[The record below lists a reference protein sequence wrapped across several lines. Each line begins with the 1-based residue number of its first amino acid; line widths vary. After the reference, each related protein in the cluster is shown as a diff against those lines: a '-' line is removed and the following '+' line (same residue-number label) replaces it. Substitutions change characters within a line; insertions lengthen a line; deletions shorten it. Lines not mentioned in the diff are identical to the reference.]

1 MIPALALAVPLLR
14 AAGLRHAAR
23 SQPNLLTRSRSPSR
37 PGIFLN
43 AAPELPASSA
53 YSNVSEWTGTRTVRA
68 SASHPDLRLVGR
80 RFQADPDEASNR
92 EPDPEVLG
100 IEATLRRIEQ
110 DARARQQFYAEVD
123 SLVRRVRSGQPIPQ
137 SLMLD
142 SQLPLP
148 LHHTAGF
155 SGTLI
160 ASNLPP
166 PRLLEQSI
174 TAAAPVAPAPPLRPP
189 GSGIASPNVAS
200 SQPLNPR
207 LLSPKSTRLD
217 PAVVSRVVY
226 WAQVNGCP
234 TELALAVAWQESG
247 MNPHPARG
255 ASGEIGIMQI
265 LPERARL
272 EGVDPA
278 RLTDPETNLRLGT
291 TLLARYYSEE
301 GSVARA
307 AMKYVAGPGVFGKRY
322 APDVRDYISW
332 YSSSVDNNARYF
344 GQYLNF

>member
-14 AAGLRHAAR
+14 GAGSRCAAR
-23 SQPNLLTRSRSPSR
+23 SERNLVTRSRSLSR
-37 PGIFLN
+37 PGIFLG
-43 AAPELPASSA
+43 AAPELPANDA
-53 YSNVSEWTGTRTVRA
+53 YSNVSERDGTRTVKT
-68 SASHPDLRLVGR
+68 SASHLDLRLVGQ
-80 RFQADPDEASNR
+80 RFQADPDEASNG
-92 EPDPEVLG
+92 EPDPEVRG

-110 DARARQQFYAEVD
+110 DPHARQQFYAEVD

-148 LHHTAGF
+148 LHRPAGL
-155 SGTLI
+155 SETLV
-160 ASNLPP
+160 ASNLPL
-166 PRLLEQSI
+166 PRLREQSI
-174 TAAAPVAPAPPLRPP
+174 TAPAPTTSAPPLRAP
-189 GSGIASPNVAS
+189 GFRIASPNVAS

-207 LLSPKSTRLD
+207 LLSPKSTPLN

-247 MNPHPARG
+247 MNLHPARG
-255 ASGEIGIMQI
+255 SSGEIGIMQI
-265 LPERARL
+265 MPERARL

-291 TLLARYYSEE
+291 MLLARYYSEE

-322 APDVRDYISW
+322 APEVRDYISW